1 MFLHF
6 LESFIF
12 ITFVKTC
19 ERTMEKREYALL
31 AVGELLGDFI
41 GSEITENLYTSS
53 KFERFQ
59 GGSPANLA
67 ANMKRLGYRTAIVS
81 CVGDDNLG
89 KYLVEQVKNVG
100 VDTQFVK
107 YHKDEP
113 SSIVLV
119 SRTTGTPDFIPYR
132 TADKMLFYTDIPDE
146 LLAKTSIFHTTC
158 WPLSKQPSQKTVLGV
173 AKKAKDLGC
182 ILSADLNYAERVWP
196 DRQEA
201 HSVIREYLSLGSL
214 IKLSDDDAER
224 FYGKVVDK
232 QKVIEDFHNWGAEL
246 ICFTMGSKGS
256 IVSTENGKNQI
267 VNKPEAIRVLDATG
281 AGDSFWAG
289 FLAAYLG
296 QMPPEVCAK
305 AGANMAKIK
314 LSTFGPIL
322 QDIELK
328 DLLV

>member
-1 MFLHF
+1 
-6 LESFIF
+6 
-12 ITFVKTC
+12 
-19 ERTMEKREYALL
+19 
-31 AVGELLGDFI
+31 
-41 GSEITENLYTSS
+41 
-53 KFERFQ
+53 
-59 GGSPANLA
+59 
-67 ANMKRLGYRTAIVS
+67 MKRLGFKTAIIS

-89 KYLVEQVKNVG
+89 KYLVEQFTNVG
-100 VDTQFVK
+100 VNTQFVK
-107 YHKDEP
+107 YDKVEP

-132 TADKMLFYTDIPDE
+132 TADKMLFNSDIPDE
-146 LLAKTSIFHTTC
+146 LLAKASIFHTTC
-158 WPLSKQPSQKTVLGV
+158 WPLSKQPSQKTVLDA

-201 HSVIREYLSLGSL
+201 HQVIKLYLSLGSL

-232 QKVIEDFHNWGAEL
+232 QKVFEDFHQWGATL

-256 IVSTENGKNQI
+256 IVSTENGKKQVVNQ
-267 VNKPEAIRVLDATG
+267 PESIKVLDATG

-289 FLAAYLG
+289 FLAAYLD
-296 QMPPEVCAK
+296 QMSPEVCVR

-314 LSTFGPIL
+314 LSTFGPIKY
-322 QDIELK
+322 DIILK
-328 DLLV
+328 DLLF